1 MKSTKPRKIILR
13 TEKLQN
19 IRKNLRI
26 ILKLAYQDEIK
37 RLLSLELIYQDK
49 YIANQFHLSPS
60 QRKRQFELSKKNDML
75 YQSFIKSILAC
86 SFGVACISYREV
98 VKKGLLKPSE
108 RPIDLDMVWV
118 PHYKK
123 WYCQNCYEE
132 ILKIKAC
139 ENCRKTDE
147 TTAKIS
153 QCIMCDRYVCELCE
167 NTCSECREVYCDQ
180 CFFEHINENKCPLFK
195 F

>member
-1 MKSTKPRKIILR
+1 MKTSKPRKIILR
-13 TEKLQN
+13 TQKLQN

-26 ILKLAYQDEIK
+26 ILKLAYQDETK
-37 RLLSLELIYQDK
+37 RLLNLERIYQDK
-49 YIANQFHLSPS
+49 YIANQFHLTPS
-60 QRKRQFELSKKNDML
+60 QYKRKFELTKKNSML
-75 YQSFIKSILAC
+75 YQSFIKSILVC
-86 SFGVACISYREV
+86 SLGATCISYREV

-118 PHYKK
+118 PRYKK
-123 WYCQNCYEE
+123 WYCLNCYEE
-132 ILKIKAC
+132 NLKIKTC

-153 QCIMCDRYVCELCE
+153 QCIVCDRYVCELCE
-167 NTCSECREVYCDQ
+167 NICSECKDTFCNQ
-180 CFFEHINENKCPLFK
+180 CFFEHINEYKCPLFK